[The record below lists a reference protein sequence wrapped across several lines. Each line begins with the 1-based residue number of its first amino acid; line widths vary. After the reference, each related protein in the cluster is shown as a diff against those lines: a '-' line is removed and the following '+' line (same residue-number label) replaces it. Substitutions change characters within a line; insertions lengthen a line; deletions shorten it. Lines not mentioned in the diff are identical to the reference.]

1 MENPYRASRKGNI
14 VCALEWAPVLRNGVP
29 DYERSLFLMAYPSV
43 GGKGFVIP
51 ISRVTLYV
59 NEDGTAKPGLSEVAR
74 KAALR
79 LGLDTTVHTINLIC
93 DVVMFNVP
101 DLRAMPI
108 APPVP
113 N

>member
-1 MENPYRASRKGNI
+1 MENPYRASRKGKI

-29 DYERSLFLMAYPSV
+29 DYERAVFLMAYPSV

-51 ISRVTLYV
+51 ISRVALYV

-79 LGLDTTVHTINLIC
+79 LGLDTTVHTINQIC
-93 DVVMFNVP
+93 DLVMFNVP
-101 DLRAMPI
+101 DLRSMPV
-108 APPVP
+108 APPKP
-113 N
+113 H